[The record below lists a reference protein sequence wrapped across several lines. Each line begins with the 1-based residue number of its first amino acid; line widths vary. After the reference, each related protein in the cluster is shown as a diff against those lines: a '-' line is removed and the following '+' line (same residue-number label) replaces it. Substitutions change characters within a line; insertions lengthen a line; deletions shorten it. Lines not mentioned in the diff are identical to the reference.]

1 MCEYWVLYFLTTLYY
16 KLTERGPE
24 IIKSCESVKKI
35 ALHGSITKQ
44 N

>member
-1 MCEYWVLYFLTTLYY
+1 MCEYCVLNFLKTLYY
-16 KLTERGPE
+16 KLTVSKRGPE
-24 IIKSCESVKKI
+24 IIKSKKI